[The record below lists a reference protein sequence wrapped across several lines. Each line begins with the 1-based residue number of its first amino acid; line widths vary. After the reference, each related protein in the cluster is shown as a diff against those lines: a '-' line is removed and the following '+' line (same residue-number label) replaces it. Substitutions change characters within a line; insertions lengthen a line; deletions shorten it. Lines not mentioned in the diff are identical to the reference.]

1 MAKQISLNLTINGV
15 KQSVSN
21 INQLEEA
28 VRSAQEEL
36 KGMDVGSES
45 FKKLSR
51 DVNQAKSVLKDF
63 EKSVEGQE
71 LEQRVGA
78 FAKVGESITSSFA
91 GAQAAISLFGNE
103 SEDVALAAAK
113 AQSVL
118 TIALAA
124 RSAAEGVVAVRTVA
138 ANIATYAS
146 EAAAGAATKAT
157 RVLYATLAANPYGAI
172 LAVIGAVVS
181 ALVLL
186 TNESEDLVNVQAE
199 LNKVSSEE
207 ANALKNTLFI
217 LTQMNGQRELQGRE
231 LENLKKQYPGFN
243 AFIDKEN
250 KLNQDGIKFI
260 KLKIR
265 QYELEAQAKLITQKI
280 AENSIKILEI
290 EGSSILDNVS
300 FWEKAW
306 NQIKTGGAI
315 SGSIVADYQTGLQN
329 QREKIAQI
337 TTQNDSWRKSLQ
349 GVYVESD
356 KVLTELK
363 PFNQALTTQDQIN
376 QKLIQSNNT
385 KAQQEKAIAEAY
397 KKGATATIDLSKAI
411 STLNDEFKKYEETI
425 KNLESINYE
434 APILETLKGI
444 QEARVSAAK
453 ELVKGIDLVKKSIVG
468 LSAESL
474 PKDRLIADFAS
485 LRKELEDEFAKLGT
499 GKEINF
505 DKVFS
510 QFKEATRLTQ
520 DQINILSDLVEGYK
534 QTYSFINE
542 TQGFKD
548 YINSLKGVNVEWDN
562 FRQGGEQSFDAANA
576 LVMIIGEITAANRAF
591 TSEFTNTTEL
601 IAENAQ
607 LYVNTPIEILK
618 FDPVKVKKNADGYI
632 KELENALFK
641 PLALR
646 FLQEEIKTQ
655 ESLLKIT
662 PDKVKQSEIQ
672 GYIKNLTDQIA
683 IVGKTGQFAANLT
696 TTTGEAVRAE
706 AKKIAQDFVNLTTSI
721 VKAEQKIIAVNNEV
735 QKITKT
741 ILSNPTELSKALG
754 GVVLS
759 NIDTISKT
767 LIGVRT
773 QEQKIEKDFID
784 NLKNDRAGLEKFKND
799 LIASGIDV
807 EKASYDDLLDAY
819 IIYKTKEVE
828 VTKTAEDEKKKA
840 QEQTYRDILKG
851 FELFS
856 QTLNQIS
863 SITNERFQTDIESL
877 KIASKKTQEQVV
889 GNSEKAVSKR
899 LEIETEYNEKIK
911 EIEKKQRISALKFS
925 LVQTIANGAQ
935 AIVKSLAELGPIAG
949 PIFAGVNAA
958 LTAFQIGVISDQIS
972 NAQAMRRGGVL
983 KAQGGMLLSGPS
995 HEGGGIPLAQYG
1007 VVAEGQESIINRN
1020 STVNF
1025 RDLLS
1030 TINQSGGGRPLVVNN
1045 FDDTRIVE
1053 AIASQRQKPLRAY
1066 VLQSEIT
1073 NEQAISKRL
1082 DDLSKF

>member
-28 VRSAQEEL
+28 VRSAQEQL
-36 KGMDVGSES
+36 KGMDVGSDS
-45 FKKLSR
+45 FKRLSR

-78 FAKVGESITSSFA
+78 FAKVGESITTSFA

-138 ANIATYAS
+138 ANIATSAS
-146 EAAAGAATKAT
+146 AAAAGAATKAT
-157 RVLYATLAANPYGAI
+157 RLLYATLAANPYGAI

-186 TNESEDLVNVQAE
+186 TNKSEDLVNVQAE
-199 LNKVSSEE
+199 LTKVNSEE
-207 ANALKNTLFI
+207 ANSLKNTLFI

-260 KLKIR
+260 KLKIK

-290 EGSSILDNVS
+290 ESSSILENVS

-306 NQIKTGGAI
+306 NVIKSG
-315 SGSIVADYQTGLQN
+315 GSISSGILADYQTGLIN
-329 QREKIAQI
+329 QREKIAQV
-337 TTQNDSWRKSLQ
+337 NAENEKWRNSLQ
-349 GVYVESD
+349 SVYLETD
-356 KVLTELK
+356 RVLTEIK
-363 PFNQALTTQDQIN
+363 PYNQELTKQDKIN
-376 QKLIQSNNT
+376 QQLIQSNNT
-385 KAQQEKAIAEAY
+385 QAQQEKAIAEAY
-397 KKGATATIDLSKAI
+397 KKGQTATIDLSKAI

-425 KNLESINYE
+425 KNLESQNYE
-434 APILETLKGI
+434 APILETLKNI
-444 QEARVSAAK
+444 KESRIAASK
-453 ELVKGIDLVKKSIVG
+453 ELVKGIDAVKISIQG
-468 LSAESL
+468 LGAETL
-474 PKDRLIADFAS
+474 PKDKLIQQFKL
-485 LRKELEDEFAKLGT
+485 LREDLETEFAKIGT
-499 GKEINF
+499 GEAIDF
-505 DKVFS
+505 DAVFK
-510 QFKEATRLTQ
+510 QFKEGINLTQ

-534 QTYSFINE
+534 QTYSFINQ
-542 TQGFKD
+542 TAGFKE

-562 FRQGGEQSFDAANA
+562 FRQGGDETFDAGNA
-576 LVMIIGEITAANRAF
+576 LVMIIGEITAANRTF
-591 TSEFTNTTEL
+591 SKEFSNTTGLL
-601 IAENAQ
+601 IDNAQ
-607 LYVNTPIEILK
+607 AFLDTPIEAVR
-618 FDPVKVKKNADGYI
+618 FDPVKVKKNADAYI

-641 PLALR
+641 PLSIR

-655 ESLLKIT
+655 QALLKLT
-662 PDKVKQSEIQ
+662 PDAVKQAEIKGFIENLQ
-672 GYIKNLTDQIA
+672 KQIKV
-683 IVGKTGQFAANLT
+683 VGETGQFAANLT
-696 TTTGEAVRAE
+696 TVTGEQVRAE
-706 AKKIAQDFVNLTTSI
+706 AKKIATDFVNLTSSI
-721 VKAEQKIIAVNNEV
+721 TKAEQKIITVNDEV
-735 QKITKT
+735 QKLTKE
-741 ILSNPTELSKALG
+741 LLNNPTVLSQALG
-754 GVVLS
+754 SVVLA
-759 NIDTISKT
+759 NIDSISAT
-767 LIGVRT
+767 LLGART
-773 QEQKIEKDFID
+773 KEQKIEKDFLD
-784 NLKNDRAGLEKFKND
+784 KVKADRQGLEKFKQD
-799 LIASGIDV
+799 LIDSGIDV
-807 EKASYDDLLDAY
+807 EKASYDDLLQAY
-819 IIYKTKEVE
+819 IAYKRKEVE
-828 VTKTAEDEKKKA
+828 VTTSAEDEKKKA
-840 QEQTYRDILKG
+840 QQQTYTDILKG

-889 GNSEKAVSKR
+889 GDSQKAVSKR

-911 EIEKKQRISALKFS
+911 EIEKRQRISALQFS

-958 LTAFQIGVISDQIS
+958 LTAFQIGVITDQIS

>member
-36 KGMDVGSES
+36 KNMDVGSAG
-45 FKKLSR
+45 FKQLSR
-51 DVNQAKSVLKDF
+51 DLNQAKSALKDF

-78 FAKVGESITSSFA
+78 FAKVGESITTSFA
-91 GAQAAISLFGNE
+91 GAQAAISLFGSE

-146 EAAAGAATKAT
+146 AAAAGAATKAT
-157 RVLYATLAANPYGAI
+157 RALWATLAANPYGAI

-181 ALVLL
+181 ALILL
-186 TNESEDLVNVQAE
+186 TDSTKESINVQAE
-199 LNKVSSEE
+199 LTKVNSDE
-207 ANALKNTLFI
+207 ANSLKNSLFI
-217 LTQMNGQRELQGRE
+217 LTQMNGQRELQNRE
-231 LENLKKQYPGFN
+231 LDNLKKQYPGFN

-250 KLNQDGIKFI
+250 KLNQDGIKFLR
-260 KLKIR
+260 LKIK

-290 EGSSILDNVS
+290 ESSSLLENVS

-306 NQIKTGGAI
+306 NMIKTGGQI
-315 SGSIVADYQTGLQN
+315 GGSIVADYQTGLEN
-329 QREKIAQI
+329 QRKKIAEI
-337 TTQNDSWRKSLQ
+337 STENDKWRNSLQ
-349 GVYVESD
+349 TVYVETD

-363 PFNQALTTQDQIN
+363 PFNQQLTKQDQIN
-376 QKLIQSNNT
+376 KDLIQSNNT

-425 KNLESINYE
+425 KNLESQNYE
-434 APILETLKGI
+434 APIIETLKTI
-444 QEARVSAAK
+444 KESRIAASK
-453 ELVKGIDLVKKSIVG
+453 ELVKGIEVVKTSIQG
-468 LSAESL
+468 LAADSL
-474 PKDRLIADFAS
+474 PKDRLIQEFKL
-485 LRKELEDEFAKLGT
+485 LREELEKEFAKVGT

-505 DKVFS
+505 DAVFK
-510 QFKEATRLTQ
+510 QFKEGINLTQ
-520 DQINILSDLVEGYK
+520 DQINILADLVEGYK
-534 QTYSFINE
+534 QTYSFINQ
-542 TQGFKD
+542 TAGFKE

-562 FRQGGEQSFDAANA
+562 FRQGGDETFDAGNA
-576 LVMIIGEITAANRAF
+576 LVMIIGEITAANRTF
-591 TSEFTNTTEL
+591 SKEFSNTAEL
-601 IAENAQ
+601 LIDNAQ
-607 LYVNTPIEILK
+607 AYLDTPLEVLK
-618 FDPVKVKKNADGYI
+618 FDPVKVKKNADAYI

-641 PLALR
+641 PLSIR

-655 ESLLKIT
+655 QALLKIT
-662 PDKVKQSEIQ
+662 PDAVKQSEIK
-672 GYIKNLTDQIA
+672 GFIDNLQRQIEV
-683 IVGKTGQFAANLT
+683 VGKTGQFAANLT
-696 TTTGEAVRAE
+696 TVTGEQVRAE
-706 AKKIAQDFVNLTTSI
+706 AKKIATDFVNLTTAI
-721 VKAEQKIIAVNNEV
+721 TKAEQKIISVNDEV
-735 QKITKT
+735 QKLTKELLT
-741 ILSNPTELSKALG
+741 NPTQLSQALG
-754 GVVLS
+754 SVVLA
-759 NIDTISKT
+759 NIDSISAT
-767 LIGVRT
+767 LLGART
-773 QEQKIEKDFID
+773 KEQKIEKDFLD
-784 NLKNDRAGLEKFKND
+784 KVKADRQGLEKFKED
-799 LIASGIDV
+799 LIKSGINI
-807 EKASYDDLLDAY
+807 EKASYDDLLQAY
-819 IIYKTKEVE
+819 IAYKRKEVE
-828 VTKTAEDEKKKA
+828 VTKTAEDEKKKK
-840 QEQTYRDILKG
+840 QQDTYNTILKG

-856 QTLNQIS
+856 QTLTQIS
-863 SITNERFQTDIESL
+863 SISNERFQTDIESL

-889 GNSEKAVSKR
+889 GDSQKAVAKR

-911 EIEKKQRISALKFS
+911 EIEKKQRISALQFS

-935 AIVKSLAELGPIAG
+935 AIVKSLAELGPVAG

-958 LTAFQIGVISDQIS
+958 LTAFQVGVITDQIS
-972 NAQAMRRGGVL
+972 NAQAMRRGGML

-995 HEGGGIPLAQYG
+995 HERGGIPLAQYG
-1007 VVAEGQESIINRN
+1007 VVAEGQEAIINRN

>member
-36 KGMDVGSES
+36 KNMDVGSAG
-45 FKKLSR
+45 FKQLSR
-51 DVNQAKSVLKDF
+51 DLNQAKSALKDF

-78 FAKVGESITSSFA
+78 FAKVGESITTSFA
-91 GAQAAISLFGNE
+91 GAQAAISLFGSE

-146 EAAAGAATKAT
+146 AAAAGAATKAT
-157 RVLYATLAANPYGAI
+157 RALWATLAANPYGAI

-181 ALVLL
+181 ALILL
-186 TNESEDLVNVQAE
+186 TDSTKESINVQAE
-199 LNKVSSEE
+199 LTKVNSDE
-207 ANALKNTLFI
+207 ANSLKNSLFI
-217 LTQMNGQRELQGRE
+217 LTQMNGQRELQNRE
-231 LENLKKQYPGFN
+231 LDNLKKQYPGFN

-250 KLNQDGIKFI
+250 KLNQDGIKFLR
-260 KLKIR
+260 LKIK

-290 EGSSILDNVS
+290 ESSSLLENVS

-306 NQIKTGGAI
+306 NMIKTGGQI
-315 SGSIVADYQTGLQN
+315 GGSIVADYQTGLEN
-329 QREKIAQI
+329 QRKKIAEI
-337 TTQNDSWRKSLQ
+337 STENDKWRNSLQ
-349 GVYVESD
+349 TVYVETD

-363 PFNQALTTQDQIN
+363 PFNQQLTKQDQIN
-376 QKLIQSNNT
+376 KDLIQSNNT

-425 KNLESINYE
+425 KNLESQNYE
-434 APILETLKGI
+434 APIIETLKTI
-444 QEARVSAAK
+444 KESRIAASK
-453 ELVKGIDLVKKSIVG
+453 ELVKGIEVVKTSIQG
-468 LSAESL
+468 LAADSL
-474 PKDRLIADFAS
+474 PKDRLIQEFKL
-485 LRKELEDEFAKLGT
+485 LREELEKEFAKVGT

-505 DKVFS
+505 DAVFK
-510 QFKEATRLTQ
+510 QFKEGINLTQ
-520 DQINILSDLVEGYK
+520 DQINILADLVEGYK
-534 QTYSFINE
+534 QTYSFINQ
-542 TQGFKD
+542 TAGFKE

-562 FRQGGEQSFDAANA
+562 FRQGGDETFDAGNA
-576 LVMIIGEITAANRAF
+576 LVMIIGEITAANRIF
-591 TSEFTNTTEL
+591 SKEFSKTAEL
-601 IAENAQ
+601 LIDNAEAY
-607 LYVNTPIEILK
+607 LDTPLEVLK
-618 FDPVKVKKNADGYI
+618 FDPVKVKKNADAYI

-641 PLALR
+641 PLSIR

-655 ESLLKIT
+655 QALLKIT
-662 PDKVKQSEIQ
+662 PDAVKQSEIK
-672 GYIKNLTDQIA
+672 GFIDNLQRQIEV
-683 IVGKTGQFAANLT
+683 VGKTGQFAANLT
-696 TTTGEAVRAE
+696 TVTGEQVRAE
-706 AKKIAQDFVNLTTSI
+706 AKKIATDFVNLTSSI
-721 VKAEQKIIAVNNEV
+721 TKAEQKIISVNDEV
-735 QKITKT
+735 QKLTKELLT
-741 ILSNPTELSKALG
+741 NPTQLSQALG
-754 GVVLS
+754 SVVLA
-759 NIDTISKT
+759 NIDSISAT
-767 LIGVRT
+767 LLGART
-773 QEQKIEKDFID
+773 KEQKIEKDFLD
-784 NLKNDRAGLEKFKND
+784 KVKADRQGLEKFKED
-799 LIASGIDV
+799 LIKSGINI
-807 EKASYDDLLDAY
+807 EKASYDDLLQAY
-819 IIYKTKEVE
+819 IAYKRKEVE
-828 VTKTAEDEKKKA
+828 VTKTAEDEKKKK
-840 QEQTYRDILKG
+840 QQDTYNTILKG

-856 QTLNQIS
+856 QTLTQIS
-863 SITNERFQTDIESL
+863 SISNERFQTDIESL

-889 GNSEKAVSKR
+889 GDSQKAVAKR

-911 EIEKKQRISALKFS
+911 EIEKKQRISALQFS

-935 AIVKSLAELGPIAG
+935 AIVKSLAELGPVAG

-958 LTAFQIGVISDQIS
+958 LTAFQVGVITDQIS
-972 NAQAMRRGGVL
+972 NAQAMRRGGML

-995 HEGGGIPLAQYG
+995 HERGGIPLAQYG
-1007 VVAEGQESIINRN
+1007 VVAEGQEAIINRN

>member
-28 VRSAQEEL
+28 VRSAQEQL
-36 KGMDVGSES
+36 KGMDVGSDS
-45 FKKLSR
+45 FKRLSR

-78 FAKVGESITSSFA
+78 FAKVGESITTSFA

-138 ANIATYAS
+138 ANIATAAS
-146 EAAAGAATKAT
+146 AAAAGAATKAT
-157 RVLYATLAANPYGAI
+157 RLLYATLAANPYGAI

-199 LNKVSSEE
+199 LTKVNSEE
-207 ANALKNTLFI
+207 ANSLKNTLFI

-250 KLNQDGIKFI
+250 KLNQEGIKFI
-260 KLKIR
+260 KLKIK
-265 QYELEAQAKLITQKI
+265 QYELEAQAKLITQKL

-290 EGSSILDNVS
+290 ESSSLLENVS
-300 FWEKAW
+300 FFEKAL
-306 NQIKTGGAI
+306 NVIKSGGSI
-315 SGSIVADYQTGLQN
+315 SGGILADYQTGLIN
-329 QREKIAQI
+329 QREKIAQV
-337 TTQNDSWRKSLQ
+337 NAENEKWRNSLQ
-349 GVYVESD
+349 SVYLETD
-356 KVLTELK
+356 RVLTELK
-363 PFNQALTTQDQIN
+363 PYNQELTKQDKIN
-376 QKLIQSNNT
+376 QQLIQSNNT

-397 KKGATATIDLSKAI
+397 KKGQTATIDLSKAI

-425 KNLESINYE
+425 KNLESQNYE
-434 APILETLKGI
+434 APILETLKNI
-444 QEARVSAAK
+444 KESRIAASK
-453 ELVKGIDLVKKSIVG
+453 ELVKGIDAVKTSIQSLG
-468 LSAESL
+468 AETL
-474 PKDRLIADFAS
+474 PKDKLIQQFKL
-485 LRKELEDEFAKLGT
+485 LREDLETEFAKIGT
-499 GKEINF
+499 GEAIDF
-505 DKVFS
+505 DAVFK
-510 QFKEATRLTQ
+510 QFKEGINLTQ

-534 QTYSFINE
+534 QTYSFINQ
-542 TQGFKD
+542 TAGFKE

-562 FRQGGEQSFDAANA
+562 FRQGGDETFDAGNA
-576 LVMIIGEITAANRAF
+576 LVMIIGEITAANRTF
-591 TSEFTNTTEL
+591 SKEFSNTTGLL
-601 IAENAQ
+601 IDNAQ
-607 LYVNTPIEILK
+607 AFLDTPIEAVR
-618 FDPVKVKKNADGYI
+618 FDPVKVKKNADAYI

-641 PLALR
+641 PLSIR

-655 ESLLKIT
+655 QALLKLT
-662 PDKVKQSEIQ
+662 PDAVKQAEIKGFIENLQ
-672 GYIKNLTDQIA
+672 KQIKV
-683 IVGKTGQFAANLT
+683 VGETGQFAANLT
-696 TTTGEAVRAE
+696 TVTGEQVRAE
-706 AKKIAQDFVNLTTSI
+706 AKKIATDFVNLTSSI
-721 VKAEQKIIAVNNEV
+721 TKAEQKIITVNDEV
-735 QKITKT
+735 QKLTKE
-741 ILSNPTELSKALG
+741 LLNNPTVLSQALG
-754 GVVLS
+754 SVVLA
-759 NIDTISKT
+759 NIDSISAT
-767 LIGVRT
+767 LLGART
-773 QEQKIEKDFID
+773 KEQKIEKDFLD
-784 NLKNDRAGLEKFKND
+784 KVKADRQGLEKFKED
-799 LIASGIDV
+799 LIKSGVNV
-807 EKASYDDLLDAY
+807 EKATYDDLLQAY
-819 IIYKTKEVE
+819 IAYKRKEVE
-828 VTKTAEDEKKKA
+828 VTTSAEDEKKKA
-840 QEQTYRDILKG
+840 QQQTYTDILKG

-889 GNSEKAVSKR
+889 GDSEKAVSKR

-911 EIEKKQRISALKFS
+911 EIEKRQRISALQFS

-935 AIVKSLAELGPIAG
+935 AIVRSLAELGPIAG

-958 LTAFQIGVISDQIS
+958 ITAFQVGVITDQIS